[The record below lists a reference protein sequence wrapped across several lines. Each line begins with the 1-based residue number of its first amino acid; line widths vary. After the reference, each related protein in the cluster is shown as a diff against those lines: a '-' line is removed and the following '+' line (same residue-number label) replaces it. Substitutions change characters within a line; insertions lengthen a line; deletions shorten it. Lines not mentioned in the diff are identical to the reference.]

1 MYTKLLPLIL
11 CLFCRTIEADF
22 CRLKSKTSC
31 VGSIQSYN
39 LLQYNNANN
48 PFSTGYADGFY
59 SSADDFWCGGGTKS
73 CIFYTGFADL
83 DNDGDL
89 DMVLGHNKLTGVEYY
104 TNVAPRADQ
113 KPIWQKTTSGGP
125 FDNLGTA
132 TGHWAPETDSQATF
146 YDMDND
152 GDLDMVLGGVK
163 GSWCLFFLYL
173 TSLFSMLLTFVFDWF
188 SLCFLLFSLS
198 PFCLPRSRR

>member
-1 MYTKLLPLIL
+1 MPSKTSFKKPSKTSNTSNIQQQPQLTSNKLKYQKYEFIVHCTCKRFPKTLNLPPKMYTKLLPLIL

-113 KPIWQKTTSGGP
+113 KPIWQKTTSGGNP
-125 FDNLGTA
+125 L
-132 TGHWAPETDSQATF
+132 
-146 YDMDND
+146 
-152 GDLDMVLGGVK
+152 GVK
-163 GSWCLFFLYL
+163 SQLHR
-173 TSLFSMLLTFVFDWF
+173 LFSQLGLPIGVLT
-188 SLCFLLFSLS
+188 
-198 PFCLPRSRR
+198 